1 MKLIAAVSL
10 VFFLFGCAGGTG
22 AVYVAKTESESIKS
36 TYEDPRVQ
44 SLHHK
49 NTDLVRDIYLRFI
62 QSNVGIYRGGIG
74 ITTLTDQNN
83 NKLHYI
89 MVNIRPSDVYFDE
102 NTTKSEGRFS
112 HVLMTAFPKYLKF
125 MKSSDLD
132 RDDIEGLAF
141 GIYWPVRDYSQCNT
155 YGGFIEYIHIYFRK
169 NDAQDVIEGRRP
181 YADSLTEDVEII
193 TSLDLKPAKSVRPV
207 F

>member
-1 MKLIAAVSL
+1 MKIFVAVSI
-10 VFFLFGCAGGTG
+10 VFFLFGCAGTG
-22 AVYVAKTESESIKS
+22 PVYMAKTESESIKS

-44 SLHHK
+44 SLHQK
-49 NTDLVRDIYLRFI
+49 NTDVVRDIYRRFV
-62 QSNVGIYRGGIG
+62 QSNVGIYQGGIG

-102 NTTKSEGRFS
+102 NTTKPEGRFS

-132 RDDIEGLAF
+132 RDDIEGLEF
-141 GIYWPVRDYSQCNT
+141 GIYWPVRDYSQCQQ
-155 YGGFIEYIHIYFRK
+155 YGGFVEYIHLYFTK
-169 NDAQDVIEGRRP
+169 NDAQDIIEGRRP
-181 YADSLTEDVEII
+181 YADSLEDAEII
-193 TSLDLKPAKSVRPV
+193 TSLGLQPAKSVRPV

>member
-1 MKLIAAVSL
+1 MKIVIAVSL
-10 VFFLFGCAGGTG
+10 AFFLFGCSTPGP
-22 AVYVAKTESESIKS
+22 VYMARTESESIKS
-36 TYEDPRVQ
+36 AYEDPHVR
-44 SLHHK
+44 SLHQK
-49 NTDLVRDIYLRFI
+49 NADLVRDIYWRFI

-83 NKLHYI
+83 EKLHYV

-102 NTTKSEGRFS
+102 NTTKPEGRFS
-112 HVLMTAFPKYLKF
+112 NVLMTAFPKYLKF

-155 YGGFIEYIHIYFRK
+155 YGGFIEYIHIYFKK
-169 NDAQDVIEGRRP
+169 NDAQDVIEGRREF
-181 YADSLTEDVEII
+181 ADSLEDAEII
-193 TSLDLKPAKSVRPV
+193 TSLGLQPAKSVRPV

>member
-1 MKLIAAVSL
+1 MKFTVVVSL
-10 VFFLFGCAGGTG
+10 AFFLFGCAGTG

-44 SLHHK
+44 SLHQK
-49 NTDLVRDIYLRFI
+49 NADLIRDIYQRFTR
-62 QSNVGIYRGGIG
+62 SNVGVYQEGIG
-74 ITTLTDQNN
+74 ITILTDQNN

-102 NTTKSEGRFS
+102 NTTKPEGRFS
-112 HVLMTAFPKYLKF
+112 HVLTTAFPKYLKF
-125 MKSSDLD
+125 IKSSDLD
-132 RDDIEGLAF
+132 RDDIEGLEF

-155 YGGFIEYIHIYFRK
+155 YGGFIEYIHIYFK
-169 NDAQDVIEGRRP
+169 KDEAQDVIDGRRD
-181 YADSLTEDVEII
+181 YMDSLEDAEII
-193 TSLDLKPAKSVRPV
+193 TSLGLQPAKSVRPV